1 LKARRIRAFIEHFS
15 LLSKH
20 PPSADGLRHRV
31 IVYFSGED
39 LEDIGDFDEM
49 GREIEIEIEN
59 EKEFG
64 GERAIFRNYVLW
76 FSLYLF
82 IVFNL

>member
-49 GREIEIEIEN
+49 GREIENEIEI
-59 EKEFG
+59 G
-64 GERAIFRNYVLW
+64 GERAIFRNYFLW
-76 FSLYLF
+76 FSLYQF

>member
-1 LKARRIRAFIEHFS
+1 MIHFES
-15 LLSKH
+15 DRNFTFLLYKVVCFQNTQ
-20 PPSADGLRHRV
+20 HRV

-39 LEDIGDFDEM
+39 LEDIGDFEEM
-49 GREIEIEIEN
+49 GRENEIEN
-59 EKEFG
+59 EIENQFG
-64 GERAIFRNYVLW
+64 GWRAIFRNYVLW